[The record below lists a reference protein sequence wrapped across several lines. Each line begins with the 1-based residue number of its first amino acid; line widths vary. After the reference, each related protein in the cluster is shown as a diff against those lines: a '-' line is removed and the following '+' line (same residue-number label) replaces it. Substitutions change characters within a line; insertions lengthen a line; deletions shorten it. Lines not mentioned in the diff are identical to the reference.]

1 MRGAILCLM
10 VALAGCTLHANHQAS
25 LPPAPKPDVVK
36 PAADPP
42 LSIPQTSASLNTP
55 REWNAAAIPIE
66 QPQEPPAPEKV
77 DVLPPVKGN
86 QQHKAAVQ
94 QAKQPETSGTTET
107 PDPAG
112 TQEPEQPAA
121 TAPAAN
127 ETAPFQP
134 IMPAEQQNQLKA
146 AIATRRRDI
155 QSLLNKA
162 GEHPD
167 NDKTLVDRIKSSLN
181 LADDAEKRGDYTQ
194 ADALLQ
200 RALVLAQELKV
211 E

>member
-1 MRGAILCLM
+1 M
-10 VALAGCTLHANHQAS
+10 VALAGCTLHANRQPTP
-25 LPPAPKPDVVK
+25 PPAPTAEVVK
-36 PAADPP
+36 PAPDPP

-55 REWNAAAIPIE
+55 REWNAAAIPID
-66 QPQEPPAPEKV
+66 QTPDTPAPKKV
-77 DVLPPVKGN
+77 EVSAPTHPPR
-86 QQHKAAVQ
+86 AAVQ
-94 QAKQPETSGTTET
+94 QAKQLETSGTTDA
-107 PDPAG
+107 PDPAA

-121 TAPAAN
+121 AAPAAS

-134 IMPAEQQNQLKA
+134 IMSAEQQNQLKTN
-146 AIATRRRDI
+146 IATRKRDI
-155 QSLLNKA
+155 QSLLKA
-162 GEHPD
+162 GEHAD

-181 LADDAEKRGDYTQ
+181 LADEAEKRGDYTQ

>member
-1 MRGAILCLM
+1 M
-10 VALAGCTLHANHQAS
+10 
-25 LPPAPKPDVVK
+25 
-36 PAADPP
+36 
-42 LSIPQTSASLNTP
+42 
-55 REWNAAAIPIE
+55 
-66 QPQEPPAPEKV
+66 
-77 DVLPPVKGN
+77 KGN
-86 QQHKAAVQ
+86 QHKATVQ
-94 QAKQPETSGTTET
+94 QAKQPDTSGTTDA
-107 PDPAG
+107 PDPAA

-121 TAPAAN
+121 AAPAAS

-134 IMPAEQQNQLKA
+134 IMSAEQQNQLKT

-155 QSLLNKA
+155 VNLLTKA

>member
-10 VALAGCTLHANHQAS
+10 AALAGCTLHANHQAS

-66 QPQEPPAPEKV
+66 QPQEPPAAEKV

-86 QQHKAAVQ
+86 QHKATVQ
-94 QAKQPETSGTTET
+94 QAKQPDTSGTTET
-107 PDPAG
+107 PDPPA
-112 TQEPEQPAA
+112 TQEPEQPA
-121 TAPAAN
+121 TVAPAAS

-146 AIATRRRDI
+146 SIATRRRDI
-155 QSLLNKA
+155 QSLLKA
-162 GEHPD
+162 GEHAD

-181 LADDAEKRGDYTQ
+181 LADEAEKRGDYTQ

>member
-10 VALAGCTLHANHQAS
+10 LALAGCTLHANRQAA

-55 REWNAAAIPIE
+55 QEWNAAAIPIE
-66 QPQEPPAPEKV
+66 QPPEPPAPEKV
-77 DVLPPVKGN
+77 DVPPPATHN
-86 QQHKAAVQ
+86 QHKPGGSP
-94 QAKQPETSGTTET
+94 AKPSEASRTTET
-107 PDPAG
+107 PDPAAA
-112 TQEPEQPAA
+112 QDPEQPAA
-121 TAPAAN
+121 AAPAAS

-146 AIATRRRDI
+146 AIAARRRDI
-155 QSLLNKA
+155 QSLLTKA
-162 GEHPD
+162 GEHPG

-194 ADALLQ
+194 ADAFSQ

>member
-1 MRGAILCLM
+1 
-10 VALAGCTLHANHQAS
+10 
-25 LPPAPKPDVVK
+25 VVK
-36 PAADPP
+36 PAPDPP

-55 REWNAAAIPIE
+55 REWNAAAIPTE
-66 QPQEPPAPEKV
+66 PQPAPPAPEKV
-77 DVLPPVKGN
+77 DVPPTKGN
-86 QQHKAAVQ
+86 PHKATGLP
-94 QAKQPETSGTTET
+94 AKPLDTPGATET

-134 IMPAEQQNQLKA
+134 IMPAEQQNQLKTT
-146 AIATRRRDI
+146 ITTRRHDI
-155 QSLLNKA
+155 VNLLNKA

-167 NDKTLVDRIKSSLN
+167 NDKTVIDRIKSFLN
-181 LADDAEKRGDYTQ
+181 LADEAEKRSDYTQ